1 MGVPAL
7 IENRRIRS
15 AVVAAALIVITGC
28 ESSHPSAKPSRSA
41 ASPSTTPSMSANAI
55 AERDALAAYRGMWD
69 AWVEAGK
76 TSNPDAPALRTYV
89 SGDALKLIVGALATN
104 QHNQH
109 VSLGN
114 VVLDPKIS
122 EVKPPEAP
130 TMAIVKDC
138 VNTENWLNYK
148 ASGGLVDNVPGGRRV
163 MTATVSATDG
173 TWKVSAFQ
181 LGRVGTC

>member
-1 MGVPAL
+1 MISIIVAVLLTVTMTACDSGKSSPGASRTAGSTSPASL
-7 IENRRIRS
+7 TP
-15 AVVAAALIVITGC
+15 AAA
-28 ESSHPSAKPSRSA
+28 
-41 ASPSTTPSMSANAI
+41 

-76 TSNPDAPALRTYV
+76 TSNPDEPALRTHI
-89 SGDALKLIVGALATN
+89 SGEALKLIVKALVTN

-114 VVLDPKIS
+114 VVLDPKVT

-130 TMAIVKDC
+130 TVATVKDC

-163 MTATVSATDG
+163 MTATVSAADG
-173 TWKVSAFQ
+173 AWKVSAFQ

>member
-1 MGVPAL
+1 
-7 IENRRIRS
+7 
-15 AVVAAALIVITGC
+15 
-28 ESSHPSAKPSRSA
+28 
-41 ASPSTTPSMSANAI
+41 
-55 AERDALAAYRGMWD
+55 MWD

-76 TSNPDAPALRTYV
+76 TSNPDAPALRTYT
-89 SGDALKLIVGALATN
+89 SGDALKLIVSALATN

-114 VVLDPKIS
+114 VVLDPKVS

-130 TMAIVKDC
+130 TVATVKDC

-148 ASGGLVDNVPGGRRV
+148 ASGGLVDNVPGGRRL
-163 MTATVSATDG
+163 MTATVSAVDG